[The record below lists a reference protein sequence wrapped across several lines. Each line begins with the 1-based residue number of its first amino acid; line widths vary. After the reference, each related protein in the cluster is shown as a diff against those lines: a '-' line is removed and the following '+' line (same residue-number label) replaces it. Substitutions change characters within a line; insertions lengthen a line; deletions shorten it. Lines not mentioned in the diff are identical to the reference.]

1 MNVYPRLAEALAAT
15 SIEDKLVLAAALAAD
30 WAAGRLHRGPAPG
43 IVAAPG
49 WPARLMR
56 VEPRAVPHRSANSRE
71 GRAALIHAI
80 AHIEFSAINLALD
93 HALRFPEQP
102 DDYCG
107 DWIGVAAEE
116 ALHFGL
122 LRERL
127 RTLGH
132 DYGDFPAHASLWQMA
147 EKTANDA
154 LARMAL
160 VPRLLEAR
168 GLDATPPLR
177 ARFEKVG
184 DGDTAAVLDVILRDE
199 IRHVAIGDR
208 WFRHFCG
215 ERGVEPEATY
225 RRLIAEY
232 AAPWPQMPM
241 NESARRVAG
250 FSAAELVALAKRG
263 SSG

>member
-1 MNVYPRLAEALAAT
+1 MNVYPRLAAALSTSSVEEKLALAAT
-15 SIEDKLVLAAALAAD
+15 LAVD
-30 WAAGRLHRGPAPG
+30 WNAGRLSCGPALGAVP
-43 IVAAPG
+43 APG
-49 WPARLMR
+49 WPACLKR
-56 VEPRAVPHRSANSRE
+56 VDPKAVVHRSAHTRD

-93 HALRFPEQP
+93 HALRFTDLP

-116 ALHFGL
+116 ALHFSL

-127 RTLGH
+127 RAAGH
-132 DYGDFPAHASLWQMA
+132 DYGDFPAHGSLWQMA
-147 EKTANDA
+147 EKTTHDA

-177 ARFEKVG
+177 AKFEKVG
-184 DGDTAAVLDVILRDE
+184 DGETAAVLDVILRDE

-208 WFRHFCG
+208 WFRHFCA

-225 RRLIAEY
+225 RRLIAEF
-232 AAPWPQMPM
+232 AAPWPQTPM
-241 NESARRVAG
+241 NEAARLAAG
-250 FSAAELVALAKRG
+250 FSASELVALVKREP
-263 SSG
+263 SA